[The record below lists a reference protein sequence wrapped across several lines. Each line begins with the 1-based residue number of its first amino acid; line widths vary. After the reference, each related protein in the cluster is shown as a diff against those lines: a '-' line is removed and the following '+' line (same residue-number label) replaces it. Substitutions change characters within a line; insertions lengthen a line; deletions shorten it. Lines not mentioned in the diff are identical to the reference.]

1 MSLSM
6 PLPNCN
12 KSLLVDALLLG
23 EPSGSSGGEDPSGMQ
38 CLTLTNCGI
47 TLMAFCRTCAGGM
60 CQDVYVQV
68 QQTSSQTARCGKYCD
83 TSAPAVGIAEGTV
96 AGASA
101 HSHCLQFMGCRPPS
115 GRTNI

>member
-47 TLMAFCRTCAGGM
+47 TLMAFA
-60 CQDVYVQV
+60 
-68 QQTSSQTARCGKYCD
+68 
-83 TSAPAVGIAEGTV
+83 APAQVV
-96 AGASA
+96 CVRMYMCKYSRQA
-101 HSHCLQFMGCRPPS
+101 HKPPAVVSTAIHLLQQ
-115 GRTNI
+115 